1 MKRLCESQKIS
12 GWSSRAGR
20 IWEILAKG
28 RLMCLYED
36 TKVKAKR
43 VWFKRSSRGAAIAY
57 IGARRQ
63 ETTPD
68 GSVLTYRF
76 VFETNSKFVDILA
89 KLFQPKSNVGV
100 LLVYGSPV
108 GSAAASVGLAGSSW
122 GGLGREDLCGA
133 HGRVASTVFY
143 VSGSPMFQLSRVV
156 G

>member
-1 MKRLCESQKIS
+1 MLGTS
-12 GWSSRAGR
+12 GKGSAFVLV
-20 IWEILAKG
+20 WEHRG
-28 RLMCLYED
+28 
-36 TKVKAKR
+36 TAKR
-43 VWFKRSSRGAAIAY
+43 VRFKRSSQGAAIAY

-108 GSAAASVGLAGSSW
+108 
-122 GGLGREDLCGA
+122 
-133 HGRVASTVFY
+133 
-143 VSGSPMFQLSRVV
+143 
-156 G
+156 

>member
-1 MKRLCESQKIS
+1 MLVWGHR
-12 GWSSRAGR
+12 
-20 IWEILAKG
+20 
-28 RLMCLYED
+28 D
-36 TKVKAKR
+36 KAKR
-43 VWFKRSSRGAAIAY
+43 VRFKRSSRGAAIAY

-108 GSAAASVGLAGSSW
+108 GSAAASVGLAGSS
-122 GGLGREDLCGA
+122 
-133 HGRVASTVFY
+133 
-143 VSGSPMFQLSRVV
+143 
-156 G
+156 

>member
-1 MKRLCESQKIS
+1 MLV
-12 GWSSRAGR
+12 
-20 IWEILAKG
+20 WEH
-28 RLMCLYED
+28 RD
-36 TKVKAKR
+36 KAKR
-43 VWFKRSSRGAAIAY
+43 VRFKRSSQGAAIAY

-108 GSAAASVGLAGSSW
+108 ESAAASVGLAGSS
-122 GGLGREDLCGA
+122 
-133 HGRVASTVFY
+133 
-143 VSGSPMFQLSRVV
+143 
-156 G
+156 

>member
-1 MKRLCESQKIS
+1 MRV
-12 GWSSRAGR
+12 
-20 IWEILAKG
+20 WEHRDQAKQI
-28 RLMCLYED
+28 RF
-36 TKVKAKR
+36 KR
-43 VWFKRSSRGAAIAY
+43 VSVEAAIAY

-108 GSAAASVGLAGSSW
+108 GSAAASVGLAGSS
-122 GGLGREDLCGA
+122 
-133 HGRVASTVFY
+133 
-143 VSGSPMFQLSRVV
+143 
-156 G
+156 